1 MPHGMDLL
9 LLLQIIGIV
18 LSAVIFWNGWRGSLL
33 RHFPIFYSYIAI
45 SSLGSTALGAWSFA
59 RFGGTGYAEAYFT
72 LLLVRQVL
80 EISIFAKLYTR
91 FRMQNDQHMW
101 QLLAAVTGTMAVFLL
116 VHVGSGQSTFG
127 SYPFLVTVLLQFQ
140 TLFCALTLGHVA
152 LNRRVSIGWNQF
164 VIISGLA
171 ISILFKYIGWAL
183 VASDLIEFNV
193 LRPWIQ
199 PIEIVPWIIWA
210 VSMRDYFPTRELPE
224 SDFAELEAQR
234 RECEKA
240 VKSLLQR

>member
-1 MPHGMDLL
+1 MGLL

-18 LSAVIFWNGWRGSLL
+18 LSLVILWYGWKGSLI
-33 RHFPIFYSYIAI
+33 RRFPIFYGYIAI
-45 SSLGSTALGAWSFA
+45 SSLGSTALGIGWFLIDTAD
-59 RFGGTGYAEAYFT
+59 YVEAYFN
-72 LLLVRQVL
+72 LLLLRQVL
-80 EISIFAKLYTR
+80 EISILAKLYTR
-91 FRMQNDQHMW
+91 FRFLKDQHMW
-101 QLLAAVTGTMAVFLL
+101 QLLVAVTSIMGVFLL
-116 VHVGSGQSTFG
+116 VHVSTGQANLG
-127 SYPFLVTVLLQFQ
+127 SYPSLVAVFLQFQ
-140 TLFCALTLGHVA
+140 TLFCALTLGHIA

-183 VASDLIEFNV
+183 VASDLIHFSV

-210 VSMRDYFPTRELPE
+210 FSMRKYDPTRELPE
-224 SDFAELEAQR
+224 SDFTDLEAQR
-234 RECEKA
+234 RDCEKA